1 MSTSEEPLSTIEGH
15 VDALSERIR
24 SLERSIDERFD
35 DVCRRLDGVRAW
47 LIALTG
53 LYAVQLAG
61 LIALTVVLSR
71 LGR

>member
-1 MSTSEEPLSTIEGH
+1 MSTFDASVSTIEGH
-15 VDALSERIR
+15 GDALSERIR
-24 SLERSIDERFD
+24 SLERSIDERFGE
-35 DVCRRLDGVRAW
+35 VCRRLDGMRTW

-53 LYAVQLAG
+53 LYAVQLAA

>member
-1 MSTSEEPLSTIEGH
+1 MRKSPIAGH
-15 VDALSERIR
+15 VDLLGERLGC
-24 SLERSIDERFD
+24 LERSLNGRFD
-35 DVCRRLDGVRAW
+35 DVCRRLDGIRTW
-47 LIALTG
+47 LIALTA